1 MRLLRWLRALSRRLQ
16 ILLGAGLLLVA
27 FLASR
32 LVARGPVVADHA
44 IVATVK
50 RGPFTAVVE
59 TSGELRAKDAVPI
72 TAPAS
77 AMQVGAWQM
86 RIQSLVPE
94 GTVVKAGDVVAEID
108 RSTLGSRLTDVNLAL
123 QKAEAQYEQAMLDST
138 LTLSTA
144 REAIRTQEL
153 DLEAKRLAQEQ
164 AVYEAPT
171 VQRQTEIDLQRAERA
186 LAQAR
191 SDLVTKTDQAK
202 AKMRE
207 MGTEV
212 ERQRNLQKQIQDVLA
227 GFTIRAPA
235 PGMVIYVREWNGKKR
250 TVGSMVYAY
259 EPSVATLP
267 DLTHMESVTY
277 VNEIDV
283 RRLAVGQP
291 VAITLDADPSRKL
304 GGTVASV
311 ANVGEQRPNTD
322 AKVFEVHVT
331 VQHPDTT
338 LRPGMTTGNAIETLR
353 LPDATSVPLEA
364 VNGDSGLTFAYRLGR
379 GGVVKQEIVTGETND
394 VEAVVLAGLAR
405 GDRVLLSTPANP
417 ERLSLVRLPPGAR
430 PAPRPPAPARAADT
444 ARAAPRAPAPAGATG
459 APRVLVVPGH

>member
-1 MRLLRWLRALSRRLQ
+1 MRIAAYLRSLSRRAR
-16 ILLGAGLLLVA
+16 ILIGAGVLLVLVAARLLLARGPAVA
-27 FLASR
+27 DAAVVAT
-32 LVARGPVVADHA
+32 VARGPFA
-44 IVATVK
+44 ATV
-50 RGPFTAVVE
+50 T
-59 TSGELRAKDAVPI
+59 TSGELRAKESVQI
-72 TAPAS
+72 TAPAA

-86 RIQSLVPE
+86 RISSLVPE

-144 REAIRTQEL
+144 REAIRTDEL
-153 DLEAKRLAQEQ
+153 DLEAKQLAKEQ

-171 VQRQTEIDLQRAERA
+171 VQRQTEIDFERAQRA

-191 SDLVTKTDQAK
+191 SDLQTRTEQAQ

-207 MGTEV
+207 MGTDV
-212 ERQRNLQKQIQDVLA
+212 ERQRNTQKQIQDVLA
-227 GFTIRAPA
+227 AFTIRAPA

-250 TVGSMVYAY
+250 TAGSQVYAY

-283 RRLAVGQP
+283 RRIAVGQP
-291 VAITLDADPSRKL
+291 VAVTLDADPTKHL
-304 GGTVASV
+304 TGKVASV

-331 VQHPDTT
+331 VLESDTT
-338 LRPGMTTGNAIETLR
+338 LRPGMTTGNAIETFR
-353 LPDATSVPLEA
+353 VADALYVPLEA
-364 VNGDSGLTFAYRLGR
+364 MFSDSGVTYAFRETGSR
-379 GGVVKQEIVTGETND
+379 IVKQEIAAGAMND
-394 VEAVVLAGLAR
+394 HDVIVERGLDK
-405 GDRVLLSTPANP
+405 GDRVLMTPPADAA
-417 ERLSLVRLPPGAR
+417 RLALVRLPAAAAGAKA
-430 PAPRPPAPARAADT
+430 PAAAAPPAR
-444 ARAAPRAPAPAGATG
+444 R
-459 APRVLVVPGH
+459 

>member
-1 MRLLRWLRALSRRLQ
+1 MVRPRKRWYA
-16 ILLGAGLLLVA
+16 VA
-27 FLASR
+27 AVVVIGGWVSSR
-32 LVARGPVVADHA
+32 LARGAAPDDAAVL
-44 IVATVK
+44 ATVA
-50 RGPFTAVVE
+50 RGPFTATVT
-59 TSGELRAKDAVPI
+59 TSGELRAKESVQI
-72 TAPAS
+72 TAPAA

-86 RIQSLVPE
+86 KISSLVPE

-108 RSTLGSRLTDVNLAL
+108 RSTLSSRLTDVNLAL
-123 QKAEAQYEQAMLDST
+123 QKAEAQYEEAMLDST

-153 DLEAKRLAQEQ
+153 DVEARQLAKEQ

-171 VQRQTEIDLQRAERA
+171 VKRQTEIDLERAQRA

-191 SDLVTKTDQAK
+191 SDLQTRTEQAK

-250 TVGSMVYAY
+250 TSGSQVYAY
-259 EPSVATLP
+259 DPAVATLP

-283 RRLAVGQP
+283 RRVAVGQP
-291 VAITLDADPSRKL
+291 VAITLDADPTKHL
-304 GGTVASV
+304 TGKVASV

-322 AKVFEVHVT
+322 AKVFEVHISVL
-331 VQHPDTT
+331 QSDTT

-353 LPDATSVPLEA
+353 VPDAVSIPLEA
-364 VNGDSGLTFAYRLGR
+364 MFSDSAVTFAYHETGGR
-379 GGVVKQEIVTGETND
+379 VVKQEIEAGAMND
-394 VEAVVLAGLAR
+394 VDVIVARGLAK
-405 GDRVLLSTPANP
+405 GDRVLLAPPADAA
-417 ERLSLVRLPPGAR
+417 RLPLVRLPPAH
-430 PAPRPPAPARAADT
+430 PPA
-444 ARAAPRAPAPAGATG
+444 
-459 APRVLVVPGH
+459 GHR